1 MLRYFI
7 RNIDFKVCKLGG
19 VKLTILNPSI
29 FQSGLSFTNL
39 TFLRVL
45 KPQLFGVL
53 LSIDIGVSVNS
64 LLTTMSIDNKMPN
77 GLS

>member
-1 MLRYFI
+1 M
-7 RNIDFKVCKLGG
+7 
-19 VKLTILNPSI
+19 TILDPSI
-29 FQSGLSFTNL
+29 FQIGLSFTNL

-53 LSIDIGVSVNS
+53 LSIDIGVSVKS

-77 GLS
+77 GLSLKEPVGLSNWQN